1 MNFNKPLLIVVSAPS
16 GAGKSTLCNKLLA
29 ESESLVYSI
38 SCTTRKPR
46 GQEQNG
52 VAYHFLTEEEFVAR
66 IEKGDFLENAI
77 VHGNRYG
84 TLRSTVEEAL
94 ENGKSIIMDIDVAG
108 AAQVRDIINALP
120 EDNLIRNSFI
130 DIFIT
135 VPSIEELEARLNKRG
150 EDAPDVIQKR
160 LNNAKGEIARANEY
174 QHIVV
179 NDDLERAYIELC
191 SILVE
196 ASK

>member
-1 MNFNKPLLIVVSAPS
+1 MNFNRPLLIVVSAPS

-29 ESESLVYSI
+29 ESKSLVYSI

-46 GQEQNG
+46 GQEKDG
-52 VAYHFLTEEEFVAR
+52 VAYYFLSEEEFVAR
-66 IEKGDFLENAI
+66 IENGDFLENAI

-84 TLRSTVEEAL
+84 TLRSTVEQAL
-94 ENGKSIIMDIDVAG
+94 TQGKSIIMDIDVAG
-108 AAQVRDIINALP
+108 AAQVRDIIKALP
-120 EDNLIRNSFI
+120 EDNVIRNAFI

-160 LNNAKGEIARANEY
+160 VANAKGEIARANEY

-179 NDDLERAYIELC
+179 NDDLECAYMQLC
-191 SILVE
+191 VILTE

>member
-46 GQEQNG
+46 GQEKDG
-52 VAYHFLTEEEFVAR
+52 VAYYFLTEEEFVAR
-66 IEKGDFLENAI
+66 ISNGDFLENAI

-84 TLRSTVEEAL
+84 TLRSTVEQTL
-94 ENGKSIIMDIDVAG
+94 GQGKSIIMDIDVAG
-108 AAQVRDIINALP
+108 AAQVREIINALP

-150 EDAPDVIQKR
+150 EDAPEVIQKR
-160 LNNAKGEIARANEY
+160 LNNAIGEIARANEY

-179 NDDLERAYIELC
+179 NDDLECAYNELC
-191 SILVE
+191 AILME

>member
-1 MNFNKPLLIVVSAPS
+1 MNFNRPLLIVVSAPS

-46 GQEQNG
+46 GQEKDG
-52 VAYHFLTEEEFVAR
+52 VAYHFLTEEEFVKR
-66 IEKGDFLENAI
+66 IENGDFLENAI

-84 TLRSTVEEAL
+84 TLRSTVEQAL
-94 ENGKSIIMDIDVAG
+94 NQGKSIIMDIDVAG
-108 AAQVRDIINALP
+108 AAQVRDIINGLP
-120 EDNLIRNSFI
+120 EDDLIRNSFI

-160 LNNAKGEIARANEY
+160 LNNAMGEIARANEY

-179 NDDLERAYIELC
+179 NDDLECAYANLC

>member
-46 GQEQNG
+46 GQEKDG

-66 IEKGDFLENAI
+66 IENGDFLENAI

-84 TLRSTVEEAL
+84 TLRSTVEQAL
-94 ENGKSIIMDIDVAG
+94 KQGNSIIMDIDVAG
-108 AAQVRDIINALP
+108 AAQVRDIIKALP
-120 EDNLIRNSFI
+120 DDSLIKDSFI

-150 EDAPDVIQKR
+150 EDAPEVIQKR
-160 LNNAKGEIARANEY
+160 LNNAKGEIDRANEY
-174 QHIVV
+174 QYIVV
-179 NDDLERAYIELC
+179 NDDLERAYKELC
-191 SILVE
+191 GILSE

>member
-46 GQEQNG
+46 GQEQDG

-66 IEKGDFLENAI
+66 IENGDFLENAI

-84 TLRSTVEEAL
+84 TLRSTVEQAL
-94 ENGKSIIMDIDVAG
+94 KQGNSIIMDIDVAG

-120 EDNLIRNSFI
+120 EDNLIRDSFI
-130 DIFIT
+130 DVFIT

-150 EDAPDVIQKR
+150 EDAPEVIQKR
-160 LNNAKGEIARANEY
+160 LNNAKGEIDRANEY
-174 QHIVV
+174 QYIVV
-179 NDDLERAYIELC
+179 NDDLERAYKELC
-191 SILVE
+191 GILSE

>member
-46 GQEQNG
+46 GQEKDG

-66 IEKGDFLENAI
+66 IENGDFLENAI

-84 TLRSTVEEAL
+84 TLRSTVEQAL
-94 ENGKSIIMDIDVAG
+94 KQGNSIIMDIDVAG
-108 AAQVRDIINALP
+108 AAQVRDIIKALP
-120 EDNLIRNSFI
+120 DDSLIKDSFI

-135 VPSIEELEARLNKRG
+135 VPSIEELETRLNKRG
-150 EDAPDVIQKR
+150 EDAPEVIQKR
-160 LNNAKGEIARANEY
+160 LNNAKGEIDRANEY
-174 QHIVV
+174 QYIVV
-179 NDDLERAYIELC
+179 NDDLERAYKELC
-191 SILVE
+191 GILSE